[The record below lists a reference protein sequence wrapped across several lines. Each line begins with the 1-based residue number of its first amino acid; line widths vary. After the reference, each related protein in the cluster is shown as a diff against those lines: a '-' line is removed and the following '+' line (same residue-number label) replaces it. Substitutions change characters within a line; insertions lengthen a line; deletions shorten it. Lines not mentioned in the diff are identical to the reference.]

1 MNFTAPWGKGGGRGY
16 GGGRGG
22 GRKGGYG
29 GGKGGGRKGGYG
41 GGKGGGRGKVRK
53 TQGRN
58 QTKFFVK
65 WQLENGKSPTLLRR
79 RLK

>member
-1 MNFTAPWGKGGGRGY
+1 MNFTAPWGKGRGRGY
-16 GGGRGG
+16 GGGKGG

-58 QTKFFVK
+58 QTKFYGK
-65 WQLENGKSPTLLRR
+65 LKMENLQYYIGED
-79 RLK
+79 